1 MWSQVKNG
9 LVTAS
14 FLLADFRR
22 HPEIKY
28 LRSTR
33 ATVRATSDDWVK
45 RVTWGI
51 ETIDIYNGHAV
62 RDVSVFQ

>member
-1 MWSQVKNG
+1 
-9 LVTAS
+9 
-14 FLLADFRR
+14 
-22 HPEIKY
+22 
-28 LRSTR
+28 
-33 ATVRATSDDWVK
+33 VRATSDDWVK